1 MKNLSGEQ
9 LFLTEAA
16 KFLLKNQD
24 KSPFFNLS
32 HYQLW
37 DLGGIESLRLTKRL
51 VSDVV
56 AQIFTFESIDF
67 IFTGYQY
74 SVLRLGESNF
84 RLGLYGEL
92 GAYGGLNFE
101 ETIGDAIAT
110 SIKNNS
116 RLPSLDKS
124 QPLHV
129 PVQAQLQ
136 AWARRC
142 DKIKAIVL
150 PEPAALDLL
159 PKIAVAKLPYRLEEL
174 PPNCALPATIDGMSV
189 LIWRHQLL
197 SQPIVELHV
206 GLGDAE
212 AIELKLINRYT
223 K

>member
-1 MKNLSGEQ
+1 MKNLSAEQ

-16 KFLLKNQD
+16 QALLENQD
-24 KSPFFNLS
+24 QSLFLNLAR
-32 HYQLW
+32 YQLW
-37 DLGGIESLRLTKRL
+37 DLGGLDSLQLMKRL

-56 AQIFTFESIDF
+56 AQVSSCESIDF

-74 SVLRLGESNF
+74 SALHLGESNF

-101 ETIGDAIAT
+101 ETIRDAIAT
-110 SIKNNS
+110 PIEYTSG
-116 RLPSLDKS
+116 
-124 QPLHV
+124 LHS
-129 PVQAQLQ
+129 PDETQTSHAQVQTALQ
-136 AWARRC
+136 TWARHC
-142 DKIKAIVL
+142 VKIKAIAL
-150 PEPAALDLL
+150 PASVALDLL
-159 PKIAVAKLPYRLEEL
+159 PKIAVVEPPTCLEEL
-174 PPNCALPATIDGMSV
+174 QPNHATAVTIDGMSV